1 MGGVAAGARAS
12 WRVLGAACAC
22 AVAVVEVA
30 FDLNDVQMSA
40 RLRTFCGY
48 QKHLRALPTVCPLLA
63 PDPRQLCENRREI
76 PTAAAMISAVSYATT
91 GYTCAASY
99 PAGPAADHA

>member
-1 MGGVAAGARAS
+1 MSLPGHGRS

-48 QKHLRALPTVCPLLA
+48 QKHLREPCLGVCPLLA